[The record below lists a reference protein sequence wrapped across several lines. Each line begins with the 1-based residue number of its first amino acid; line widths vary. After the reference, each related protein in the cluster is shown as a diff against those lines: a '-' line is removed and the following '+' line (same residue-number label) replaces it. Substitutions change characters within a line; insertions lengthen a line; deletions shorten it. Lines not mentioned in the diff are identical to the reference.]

1 MEFQSP
7 HYEEYQNDFQQIAKD
22 FSLDPDH
29 LKVEFYTPN
38 CQAILV
44 EEVADHKFKI
54 HISLEENRIVSI
66 QRLTN
71 GVNGNGE
78 RFKQKY
84 RKYMK

>member
-7 HYEEYQNDFQQIAKD
+7 HYKEYSKDFHQIAEQ
-22 FSLDPDH
+22 FSLNPEH

-44 EEVADHKFKI
+44 EEVAEQKFKI
-54 HISLEENRIVSI
+54 HISLEENRIISI

-71 GVNGNGE
+71 GVNGNKE
-78 RFKQKY
+78 KY
-84 RKYMK
+84 RKFMK